1 MADSLPARLALFS
14 GALALALTV
23 LNQVTAP
30 AGSLLIPAFQRAGV
44 LAGILAVLLMLV
56 GALWSR
62 IEPAAAA
69 RAPLVGAEGLELDDK
84 LPPPLRQ
91 ELGWGSTM
99 LLTATPAAVVLLQWR
114 GVTLLRRGLLAS
126 TPFEP
131 GAICAQCLERQ
142 RAISLVDLSLYP
154 GRNEFEALLPGL
166 PSVLVQPLG
175 RSGLLIL
182 GGWSVRCF
190 RRSDLTWVAGWADRL
205 TDEWALALDGRTEP
219 ASQVPAA
226 VEPGNG

>member
-14 GALALALTV
+14 GAFALALTL
-23 LNQVTAP
+23 LNQFTAP
-30 AGSLLIPAFQRAGV
+30 AGSWLIPAFQRSGV
-44 LAGILAVLLMLV
+44 LAGILSVLLMLV

-69 RAPLVGAEGLELDDK
+69 RAPLSGDEGLELDDH
-84 LPPPLRQ
+84 LPDPLRQ

-114 GVTLLRRGLLAS
+114 GLTLLRRGLLAP
-126 TPFEP
+126 TRFLP
-131 GAICAQCLERQ
+131 GPICAQCLERQ

-154 GRNEFEALLPGL
+154 GRAEFDDLLPGL

-175 RSGLLIL
+175 RAGLLIL

-190 RRSDLTWVAGWADRL
+190 RRSDLAWVEGWAARV
-205 TDEWALALDGRTEP
+205 TDEWAPVLDGLAER
-219 ASQVPAA
+219 AA
-226 VEPGNG
+226 VAQAVAEPGNG